1 MVFRLGWQSR
11 TDRPINKWS
20 FAPLVIYG
28 ATLRLSTLIYRRLQ
42 HRENA
47 LSQDLQEKPRKGLR
61 ADARR
66 NEDAVLDAAKEL
78 FATSGIDATVREI
91 AAKAGVGMGTLYRR
105 FPKRSDLIAGV
116 FRREVDACTAAAAEL
131 ASEGPPGDA
140 VARWLERYW
149 SFLTTKRGL
158 ASALHSGDPAYDALP
173 DHFRASF
180 EPALASL
187 LDAASAAGEVRRDI
201 EAWDLLRAIA
211 ALAMAADNGN
221 PAPARRMLQLL
232 IDGLLHGAVRPP
244 D

>member
-1 MVFRLGWQSR
+1 M
-11 TDRPINKWS
+11 
-20 FAPLVIYG
+20 
-28 ATLRLSTLIYRRLQ
+28 
-42 HRENA
+42 
-47 LSQDLQEKPRKGLR
+47 KPMRGVR

-78 FATSGIDATVREI
+78 FATSGIDATVRDI

-131 ASEGPPGDA
+131 ASEGPPGKA

-173 DHFRASF
+173 AHFRASF
-180 EPALASL
+180 EPALTSL
-187 LDAASAAGEVRRDI
+187 LNAADAVGEVRRDI
-201 EAWDLLRAIA
+201 KAWDLLRAIA
-211 ALAMAADNGN
+211 ALAMAAGSDD
-221 PAPARRMLQLL
+221 PAHARPMLQLL
-232 IDGLLHGAVRPP
+232 IDGLLHGAARSP